1 MGWDGQS
8 SVEEDEM
15 KQDRRALQ
23 MALMIP
29 IIAMKVMIARLWY
42 FESRE
47 MVESGLS
54 QGLNSVERQNRSD
67 DNVISI

>member
-1 MGWDGQS
+1 
-8 SVEEDEM
+8 
-15 KQDRRALQ
+15 